1 VKVQVRRVGLI
12 GCGVIG
18 SAFLELARKKHS
30 FIKSYLGIDIRIA
43 ALCDLNP
50 KIKRIAGKLGIPFT
64 SKAEDV
70 INNSDIDIV
79 VELIGGLNPAG
90 KYIMSSLRKGKDV
103 VTANKALL
111 AGRGRK
117 IFKTVSET
125 ERALG
130 FEASVLGGVPIIKS
144 ILDSLQFG
152 GIKQIYGILN
162 GTTNFI
168 LTEMSKESESFS
180 SALKSAQ
187 AKGFAERDPSLDIK
201 GIDSLNKISVLSFLC
216 FGKLPQPKKILA
228 EGIERISPRD
238 ISYAR
243 ELGFAVKLL
252 SAAKSS
258 NGKVEVRVH
267 PALVPLGHPL
277 AKTDGALNSVFVRTL
292 TGGDFF
298 FSGLGAGGKPTA
310 LAVLSDVLN
319 ISRKRVPYNFF
330 ANSGNNFLFLD
341 KGDLIFRYYFRFSAL
356 DKPGVLAKIS
366 KILASYRI
374 SIASV
379 TQKKSDLS
387 QGKGKIVPIV
397 MLTHAAKESDILKA
411 KAEID
416 NLSEIRE
423 KSQMLRIEEL

>member
-1 VKVQVRRVGLI
+1 MKIQIERVGLI

-18 SAFLELARKKHS
+18 SAFLELVRRKHS
-30 FIKSYLGIDIRIA
+30 FIKSYLRIDIRIA

-50 KIKRIAGKLGIPFT
+50 KIKKIAKKFGIPFT
-64 SKAEDV
+64 SKAEEI
-70 INNSDIDIV
+70 INNPEIDIV
-79 VELIGGLNPAG
+79 VELIGGISPAG
-90 KYIMSSLRKGKDV
+90 KYIISSLRKGKDV

-111 AGRGRK
+111 AGRGRE
-117 IFKTVSET
+117 IFKAVSDT
-125 ERALG
+125 GRALG

-152 GIKQIYGILN
+152 GIKHIYGILN

-168 LTEMSKESESFS
+168 LTEMSKNAGSFS

-201 GIDSLNKISVLSFLC
+201 GIDSLHKISVLSFLC
-216 FGKLPQPKKILA
+216 FGKFPDSKRILA

-238 ISYAR
+238 INYAK

-252 SAAKSS
+252 AAAKSS

-319 ISRKRVPYNFF
+319 ISRKKASYNFSS
-330 ANSGNNFLFLD
+330 NSRNNLLFLD
-341 KGDLIFRYYFRFSAL
+341 KGDLRFRYYFRFSAL
-356 DKPGVLAKIS
+356 DKPGVLSKIS
-366 KILASYRI
+366 KILASYSI

-379 TQKKSDLS
+379 TQKELHLSKS
-387 QGKGKIVPIV
+387 KEKIVPIV
-397 MLTHAAKESDILKA
+397 MLTHAAKESGILKA
-411 KAEID
+411 KDEID
-416 NLSEIRE
+416 KLSEIKE
-423 KSQMLRIEEL
+423 KSRMLRIEEL